1 MNDGVKGAW
10 SLWSSEGC
18 AIRHGSHQPHV
29 ATEHQECG
37 QSKLR
42 CATIV
47 KRVPESKGLVLTKK
61 KKGGGMKH
69 MPLIFYYLGYIGVH
83 NVMIKIYFICFL
95 LAFFQW
101 VTVKFRIISAAPIVC
116 PLGRAGPEHEA
127 ILGERS

>member
-1 MNDGVKGAW
+1 MSDGVKGAW

-61 KKGGGMKH
+61 KEGEGNETYAINI
-69 MPLIFYYLGYIGVH
+69 LLLR
-83 NVMIKIYFICFL
+83 IY
-95 LAFFQW
+95 W
-101 VTVKFRIISAAPIVC
+101 GT
-116 PLGRAGPEHEA
+116 
-127 ILGERS
+127 